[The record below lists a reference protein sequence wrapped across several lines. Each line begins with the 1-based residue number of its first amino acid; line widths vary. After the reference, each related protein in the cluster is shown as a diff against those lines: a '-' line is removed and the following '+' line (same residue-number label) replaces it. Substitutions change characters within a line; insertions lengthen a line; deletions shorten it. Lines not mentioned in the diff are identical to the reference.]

1 MNRSL
6 AAGLGALALLSA
18 PATAAAHDGR
28 LVWSHFTGDTS
39 GTARVVSARPDGG
52 ALRVLSSG
60 AAGQM
65 DFFPSLSPDG
75 RRVVFERDAPDAVA
89 IMVMNA
95 DGSHQRTVDLGCA
108 DPCDSDQIPGWT
120 PDGRHIT
127 FTRVVGP
134 FDQVNDSARSAVLHV
149 ADLDGSHVHR
159 LSQGGIDGAYEDYY
173 ARFLPDGRRV
183 TFARVSNADSTS
195 AIFAMDVRTR
205 HARQLTP
212 WSLAAEHPDPSSRGL
227 VAFETFGHGI
237 PEGRSQDIATVP
249 VDCASLVA
257 CTGQIRYVTHNGA
270 GPTVSADPAWS
281 PDGRRLGF
289 AEWSDSTPADI
300 WSVRPDGSDRR
311 QVSTSP
317 LWDFLPSW
325 GVSAF

>member
-1 MNRSL
+1 VLL
-6 AAGLGALALLSA
+6 AA
-18 PATAAAHDGR
+18 PATAAARDGR
-28 LVWSHFTGDTS
+28 IVWSHFTS
-39 GTARVVSARPDGG
+39 PGTARIVAARPDGS
-52 ALRVLSSG
+52 ALREVSNG

-75 RRVVFERDAPDAVA
+75 RRVVFERDASDGVA
-89 IMVMNA
+89 IVIVDA
-95 DGSHQRTVDLGCA
+95 DGSHERTVDLGCV

-120 PDGRHIT
+120 PDGRHLT

-134 FDQVNDSARSAVLHV
+134 FDQVNDSARSAVLQV
-149 ADLDGSHVHR
+149 ANLDGSHVHR
-159 LSQGGIDGAYEDYY
+159 LSQRGIDGAYEDYY

-270 GPTVSADPAWS
+270 SPTVSADPAWS